1 MPHIVCQ
8 SWFQRIV
15 RPEHRLTDP
24 SDRFVRWSVVIISL
38 MAFTLRLIQLGAES
52 IWFDEGFSI
61 RMATLPLGELLPAIR
76 REDFNP
82 PLYYLILHG
91 WIRWFGDSEWVL
103 RLFAVLCGTL
113 SIPLAYR
120 LGKDLLGKTA
130 ALWAAFLMAVSVYHI
145 YFSQQVRGYALFAL
159 LTWISM
165 ILFFRLLERPSVRV
179 VFGYC
184 GVTILALYCHPFGMI
199 HVLAQNVMFGFL
211 FLRESAIRKRW
222 ILWLGMQGILAI
234 AFSPWVSAT
243 LRISRRVVRM
253 HEQTPIYYMSI
264 WDLPG
269 ALKALAGDADFLGSW
284 AGERYWVGG
293 LFILLSLV
301 ALVHAGVSR
310 MISRKRST
318 SPKPDPP
325 LVSIRSNG
333 LGLTLTWLLTVLLV
347 PFAVSHL
354 AVPMFSSRYMV
365 SIILPFFLLVG
376 MGVSVIPWRF
386 LGYAGGLSVVCAS
399 VTTLVPYYTHVDN
412 IPWRDIAGYVES
424 RAKPGDLLVFH
435 APYCNPSVYWY
446 YAKRKDLVRV
456 GFPSSGDPASMY
468 PQAIREELT
477 PLVEPY
483 RRVWLILSHSFDPNN
498 LILSYLDQSFRCTD
512 QRTFYRAEVSLHER
526 TAAEST
532 PQNMSAP

>member
-1 MPHIVCQ
+1 MPPVVCQ

-15 RPEHRLTDP
+15 RPEKLLTDP
-24 SDRFVRWSVVIISL
+24 SDGFVRWGIVLISVL
-38 MAFTLRLIQLGAES
+38 ALALRLIQLGTES

-61 RMATLPLGELLPAIR
+61 RMATLPLGEILPAIR

-113 SIPLAYR
+113 SIPIAYR

-130 ALWAAFLMAVSVYHI
+130 ALWAALLMAVSVYHI

-165 ILFFRLLERPSVRV
+165 ILFLRLLERPSVRV

-184 GVTILALYCHPFGMI
+184 GVTLLALYCHPFGII
-199 HVLAQNVMFGFL
+199 HVLAQNIMFGFL
-211 FLRESAIRKRW
+211 FLRESTLRQRW
-222 ILWLGMQGILAI
+222 RLWLGVQAILAI

-243 LRISRRVVRM
+243 LRISGRVVRM
-253 HEQTPIYYMSI
+253 HEQTPLFYMSI

-269 ALKALAGDADFLGSW
+269 ALKAMAGDADFLGSW

-293 LFILLSLV
+293 LFVLLSLV
-301 ALVHAGVSR
+301 ALAPDAVSG
-310 MISRKRST
+310 MISPKRCT
-318 SPKPDPP
+318 PDPVP
-325 LVSIRSNG
+325 PPVSIRSKG

-347 PFAVSHL
+347 PFAISHL
-354 AVPMFSSRYMV
+354 AVPMFSSRYMI

-376 MGVSVIPWRF
+376 RGVSVIPWRF
-386 LGYAGGLSVVCAS
+386 LRYAGGLSVVCAS

-412 IPWRDIAGYVES
+412 IPWRDIASYIES
-424 RAKPGDLLVFH
+424 RAEPGDLLIFH

-483 RRVWLILSHSFDPNN
+483 RRVWLILSHSFDPEN
-498 LILSYLDQSFRCTD
+498 LILSHLGQSFRCTE
-512 QRTFYRAEVSLHER
+512 QRHFYRAEVSLHER
-526 TAAEST
+526 TGTES
-532 PQNMSAP
+532 PPRNVSDP